1 VDFYVE
7 NNRRQNG
14 EGVECLHP
22 IIQRAIFCSISINV
36 VMLQVTGVLTQM
48 ESMIY
53 LPYYKEKHSPIR
65 NEIFY
70 FTN

>member
-1 VDFYVE
+1 
-7 NNRRQNG
+7 
-14 EGVECLHP
+14 
-22 IIQRAIFCSISINV
+22 
-36 VMLQVTGVLTQM
+36 M

-70 FTN
+70 FTNWTNVNN